1 MSINAAQLGERL
13 RTARE
18 KRGLSQQTVAEILGL
33 SRTAV
38 TNMEMGNRAVSSL
51 ELTQLAQEYGRS
63 ITYFLLEQAEEED
76 LSTILLRVLPEF
88 MNEDSNRQAI
98 EDVLDLYR
106 EGFNL
111 RSLLGQEQESALPT
125 FNWPV
130 HTAGDAVAQGQRA
143 AVQERLRL
151 GLGSMPIGDMA
162 ELIATQ
168 GIWTAAA
175 TLPDWL
181 SGMFLNHPSIGLAV
195 LINSEHRLLRKRFS
209 YAHEYAH
216 ALLDRSLTVQPTR
229 NDNNTELVEKRANAF
244 AAAFLMPADGIAE
257 QLYRLRKG
265 NPSRWSQVVFDAAT
279 EGKIEAEIRPRPG
292 SQAITYQDVAIIAR
306 HFLVSYDAA
315 AWRLRSL
322 NHVSAS
328 ECSALIDHRDIGRRY
343 MTTLLGVHDEEPG
356 NDRELRYQ
364 LANLAIEAYRQGEIS
379 KGRLR
384 EIARKLPGITTED
397 LLELAEAA
405 CAD

>member
-1 MSINAAQLGERL
+1 MSINAVQLGERL

-18 KRGLSQQTVAEILGL
+18 KRGFSQQAVAEILSL

-38 TNMEMGNRAVSSL
+38 TNIEMGNRNVSTL
-51 ELTQLAQEYGRS
+51 ELTQLAQMYGRS
-63 ITYFLLEQAEEED
+63 ITYFLLEQTEEED
-76 LSTILLRVLPEF
+76 LSTVLLRVLPEF
-88 MNEDSNRQAI
+88 MHEDIIRQAI
-98 EDVLDLYR
+98 EHVIDLYR
-106 EGFNL
+106 EGLNL
-111 RSLLGQEQESALPT
+111 RNLLGQEQESALPA

-143 AVQERLRL
+143 AAQERLRL
-151 GLGSMPIGDMA
+151 GLGSMPIGDIA

-168 GIWTAAA
+168 GIWASAA

-229 NDNNTELVEKRANAF
+229 NDNNSELVEKRANAF
-244 AAAFLMPADGIAE
+244 AAAFLMPADGVAE

-292 SQAITYQDVAIIAR
+292 SQAITYQDIAIIAR

-315 AWRLRSL
+315 TWRLRSL

-328 ECSALIDHRDIGRRY
+328 ECSALIDQRDVARRY
-343 MTTLLGVHDEEPG
+343 IATLLGVHDEVSG
-356 NDRELRYQ
+356 NDDELRYQ

-384 EIARKLPGITTED
+384 EIAKKLPGVTTED
-397 LLELAEAA
+397 LIELAEAA